1 MIGDARTI
9 TRLSLADWLKHD
21 KIVKLLRQ
29 RGFRPPLLGIMAE
42 PGHEP
47 AVAIV
52 NHGSWK
58 AICPDPGCPGA
69 EDIWREGPYLF
80 YCCTCGNRAVG
91 GHWRRLVVPP
101 SFEAVEVPLLK
112 LPRTQQH
119 WHPEAGNDVVPLA
132 TAGG

>member
-69 EDIWREGPYLF
+69 EVRP
-80 YCCTCGNRAVG
+80 GNRRSRGNGRDRRG
-91 GHWRRLVVPP
+91 GIRRLRSECRVRDR
-101 SFEAVEVPLLK
+101 A
-112 LPRTQQH
+112 
-119 WHPEAGNDVVPLA
+119 
-132 TAGG
+132 